1 MAMGTVDQAR
11 SLMFD
16 NAPTGKTQAGIDAYD
31 PSNGVNP
38 LLVSLFTL
46 LL

>member
-16 NAPTGKTQAGIDAYD
+16 NAPTGKTQAGIGAYD
-31 PSNGVNP
+31 ASNGGDP
-38 LLVSLFTL
+38 LLLLFTL